1 MGLARVSLLL
11 RTGLVR
17 MIQSPQD
24 LIYEAVID
32 AGVLAED
39 ERHWEDVT
47 NRVLDYLRDG
57 GYTFIRTSVLASL
70 T

>member
-1 MGLARVSLLL
+1 
-11 RTGLVR
+11 
-17 MIQSPQD
+17 MIQSPHD

-57 GYTFIRTSVLASL
+57 GYTFIRTSVLAAL